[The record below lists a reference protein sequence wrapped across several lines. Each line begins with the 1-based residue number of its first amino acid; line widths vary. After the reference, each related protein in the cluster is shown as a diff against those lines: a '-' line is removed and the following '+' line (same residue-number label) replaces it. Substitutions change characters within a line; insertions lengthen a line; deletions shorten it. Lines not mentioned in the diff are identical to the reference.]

1 MSDEGELA
9 NLSLKVY
16 EGTRLAATLPV
27 FRTTEL
33 GRREPSEP
41 PPYARL
47 KRTDRDRLIV
57 AELTET
63 AISRKHLTVELVG
76 EQSVRL
82 TNESAKNS
90 VALAGGQR
98 LAPGEQCVLSL
109 PVTCEMGTKVIH
121 LESRA
126 VDVPHLQSLQQPA
139 QVPGQESTRSRL
151 AQLRGLVDSGLMT
164 QLPGS
169 HRDGSD
175 RALQPE
181 SRSSLAGMSHDD
193 LLAWLQAS
201 MDVFQSAAASADFL
215 PKAVAAAAHMV
226 DLDTVAVL
234 LRPAEKWELAAASN
248 RDGTPAS
255 GQWSASKSMLQ
266 RVLDERRTFFHAPPT
281 SGSAQSLLGVQ
292 AVVAAPILDRSGSV
306 AGALYGEGRSAGG
319 RGAAQ
324 PVSEV
329 EAKLFELLAYGVASG
344 LARVEQERQLIA
356 ERVRFEQFFTPEL
369 ARVLQARG
377 DEMLVAKDAEI
388 TVLFCDIKGFSRISA
403 RSGAALS
410 IEWVREVLSEMSDSV
425 AECQG
430 VLIDFGGDSLEAIW
444 GAPVATADHAALA
457 CQAAAKM
464 RGSLPKL
471 NERWASRLGE
481 QTDISIGINTG
492 PAQVGNIG
500 SRRKFKYGAFG
511 TTVNLASRAQ
521 GATKHLGVS
530 TIVTGAT
537 ARRLSPEF
545 SLRRLGTVRT
555 VNIDQ
560 PTELF
565 ELACQ
570 PDKSWHALVALY
582 EAALALFEQGEFAP
596 AKEALDHL
604 LAEFPQDVPTRR
616 LSQRNAAYLRERP
629 ERFDSVWDMESK

>member
-1 MSDEGELA
+1 MSDAGAVA
-9 NLSLKVY
+9 NVSLKVY

-27 FRTTEL
+27 WRTTEL

-41 PPYARL
+41 PPFARL

-90 VALAGGQR
+90 VVLAGGQR
-98 LAPGEQCVLSL
+98 LAPGEQCVLAL
-109 PVTCEMGTKVIH
+109 PVTCEMGTKVIQ

-139 QVPGQESTRSRL
+139 LVPGQESARKGL
-151 AQLRGLVDSGLMT
+151 ARLRGLADSDLLT

-169 HRDGSD
+169 RKDEPSGS
-175 RALQPE
+175 
-181 SRSSLAGMSHDD
+181 STLAGMSHDD

-234 LRPAEKWELAAASN
+234 LRPAEKWELAAVGN
-248 RDGTPAS
+248 RDGTPVA
-255 GQWSASKSMLQ
+255 GQWNASKSMLQ

-281 SGSAQSLLGVQ
+281 SGGAQSLLGVQ

-403 RSGAALS
+403 KSGAALS

-425 AECQG
+425 AECEG

-444 GAPVATADHAALA
+444 GAPVASADHAALA

-471 NERWASRLGE
+471 NERWESRLGE
-481 QTDISIGINTG
+481 KTDISIGINTG
-492 PAQVGNIG
+492 QAQVGNIG

-511 TTVNLASRAQ
+511 TTVNLASRTQ
-521 GATKHLGVS
+521 GATKQLGVS

-545 SLRRLGTVRT
+545 PLRRLGTVRT

-560 PTELF
+560 PTELL
-565 ELACQ
+565 ELAFQ
-570 PDKSWHALVALY
+570 PDKSWHALLALY

-596 AKEALDHL
+596 AQEALDHL
-604 LAEFPQDVPTRR
+604 LAEFPQDVPARR
-616 LSQRNAAYLRERP
+616 LAQRNAAYVRERP